1 MKRKDIIVGMEIG
14 ICDNLR
20 PDSTGNRHW
29 SKGIATAVQKLHDG
43 TYEVLYETLK
53 GKPRGTNLSRVK
65 PWADAKKENEVA
77 GAAFRA
83 QREAIE
89 RECKT
94 QETRALAFHQVL
106 VKHTVTIQDMAQKG
120 VALSLDYKDRAV
132 LTIEDPERLESLLAY
147 FKEYL

>member
-29 SKGIATAVQKLHDG
+29 SKGIVTAVQKLHDG

-65 PWADAKKENEVA
+65 PWADASVENAASRAAVVAAVQQRNEEEHAWVARCGAFREVA
-77 GAAFRA
+77 ARYPATV
-83 QREAIE
+83 
-89 RECKT
+89 KT
-94 QETRALAFHQVL
+94 L
-106 VKHTVTIQDMAQKG
+106 V
-120 VALSLDYKDRAV
+120 SLQLDSYGRAV
-132 LTIEDPERLESLLAY
+132 LTITDPKQFECILAALS
-147 FKEYL
+147 KETE